1 MNVLEKAQLAK
12 ELQSLIYGLDQR
24 ALSFFEIAKSK
35 SRLKEIFLSCDEPI
49 FKKQILNFKCQMQPE
64 LTAHEF
70 ANQSMYA
77 KSFRGVFLTDHELER
92 TLEQHSEM
100 GWAILYQA
108 DLGYQI
114 WYIPAPRRAAL
125 ISDWDG
131 LEQNYEWMLEQQEIY
146 HGLKTDAELSV
157 EAVENTKSFKMSKKR
172 IANSTPQHRISEF
185 SNAVLSEQT
194 QQTPFSP
201 DSAGKTQL
209 LPQTEHSHRLQ
220 HQSKPAVTSADIRS
234 LLNTTDPKQI
244 LPQVVELGQWK
255 CRLTAL
261 QFPQAQEYKLCCLT
275 VENVPELMPLLEL
288 MISASALEQ
297 YVNQPVYLAEQVNA
311 QGRFVK
317 YLAILGAEDQLH
329 AIRLGNVVSQHYAYE
344 ISALKLLP
352 NEQKLKQCKTTEQL
366 FELYHEQA
374 QLVWNTENYHP
385 FIPAKCVQKQKF
397 IAFDESPA
405 NYATPL
411 ILLKERQK
419 IRIIHGHARLQL
431 SHEDIAYPFILLD
444 RNQGV
449 SWQLIQSIIQTLPQP
464 ISASKLHDAIEKH
477 ISS

>member
-49 FKKQILNFKCQMQPE
+49 FKKQILNFKCHLQPE

-77 KSFRGVFLTDHELER
+77 KSFRGVFQTDHDLEVA
-92 TLEQHSEM
+92 LEQHPEM

-114 WYIPAPRRAAL
+114 SYIPAPHRTAL

-131 LEQNYEWMLEQQEIY
+131 LEQNYEWMLEQQELY
-146 HGLKTDAELSV
+146 SGLKTDAELNLQT
-157 EAVENTKSFKMSKKR
+157 VENTKSFKISKKR
-172 IANSTPQHRISEF
+172 IDNSTLQRYISTF
-185 SNAVLSEQT
+185 SKTVLPEQEH
-194 QQTPFSP
+194 QTSFSQ
-201 DSAGKTQL
+201 DSVGNTPL
-209 LPQTEHSHRLQ
+209 SPQTEHSPPLA
-220 HQSKPAVTSADIRS
+220 HQSKPVITSAEIRS
-234 LLNTTDPKQI
+234 LLNTTNSKQI
-244 LPQVVELGQWK
+244 LPQIVELGEWK

-261 QFPQAQEYKLCCLT
+261 QFVKAQEHKLCNLN

-288 MISASALEQ
+288 IISASELEQ
-297 YVNQPVYLAEQVNA
+297 YVNQPIYLAEQINA
-311 QGRFVK
+311 QGCFVK

-329 AIRLGNVVSQHYAYE
+329 AIRLGNIVSQHYAYE

-352 NEQKLKQCKTTEQL
+352 NEQKLKQCKTAEQL
-366 FELYHEQA
+366 FELYHEHA
-374 QLVWNTENYHP
+374 QLVWNIETYQP
-385 FIPAKCVQKQKF
+385 FIPAKCIQKHKL
-397 IAFDESPA
+397 IAFEETSA
-405 NYATPL
+405 NYRTPI

-419 IRIIHGHARLQL
+419 IRVIHGQARLQL
-431 SHEDIAYPFILLD
+431 SHEEAAYPYILLD
-444 RNQGV
+444 RQQGV
-449 SWQLIQSIIQTLPQP
+449 SWQLIQKIIQTLPQP
-464 ISASKLHDAIEKH
+464 ISASKLHDAIQ
-477 ISS
+477 IYIGS

>member
-49 FKKQILNFKCQMQPE
+49 FKKQILNFKCHLEPE

-77 KSFRGVFLTDHELER
+77 KSFRGVFQTDHDLEAA
-92 TLEQHSEM
+92 LEQHPEM

-131 LEQNYEWMLEQQEIY
+131 LEQNYEWMLEQQELY
-146 HGLKTDAELSV
+146 HGLKTDAELSLQ
-157 EAVENTKSFKMSKKR
+157 AVENTKSFKISKKH
-172 IANSTPQHRISEF
+172 IENSTLQHSHSTF
-185 SNAVLSEQT
+185 S
-194 QQTPFSP
+194 
-201 DSAGKTQL
+201 KTD
-209 LPQTEHSHRLQ
+209 LPEHSQLQ
-220 HQSKPAVTSADIRS
+220 PQPSKPVVTSAEIRS
-234 LLNTTDPKQI
+234 LLNTQDSKQI
-244 LPQVVELGQWK
+244 LPQVLELGQWK

-261 QFPQAQEYKLCCLT
+261 QFVQAQEHKLCSLT

-288 MISASALEQ
+288 IISASELEQ
-297 YVNQPVYLAEQVNA
+297 YVNQPVYLAEQINA

-317 YLAILGAEDQLH
+317 YLAILGAEDQLQ
-329 AIRLGNVVSQHYAYE
+329 AIRLGNIVSQHYAYE

-352 NEQKLKQCKTTEQL
+352 NEQKLKQCKTAEQL
-366 FELYHEQA
+366 FELYHEHA
-374 QLVWNTENYHP
+374 QLVWNTETYHP
-385 FIPAKCVQKQKF
+385 FIPAKCVQKQRF
-397 IAFDESPA
+397 IAFDEAPA

-431 SHEDIAYPFILLD
+431 SHEEIAYPFILLD
-444 RNQGV
+444 RNQGI

-464 ISASKLHDAIEKH
+464 ISASKLHTAIQTH
-477 ISS
+477 IGS

>member
-24 ALSFFEIAKSK
+24 ALSFFEIARSK

-49 FKKQILNFKCQMQPE
+49 FKKQILNFKCHIQPE

-70 ANQSMYA
+70 ANQSSYA
-77 KSFRGVFLTDHELER
+77 KSFRGVFLTDHDLEHA
-92 TLEQHSEM
+92 LEQHPEM

-108 DLGYQI
+108 NLGYQI

-131 LEQNYEWMLEQQEIY
+131 LEQNYEWMLEQQELY
-146 HGLKTDAELSV
+146 NGLKTDAELSIQS
-157 EAVENTKSFKMSKKR
+157 VENTKSFKISQKR
-172 IANSTPQHRISEF
+172 IASDSAQSSLSRF
-185 SNAVLSEQT
+185 SKNVQSGPT
-194 QQTPFSP
+194 QQTAVSSNPVEKRHLDSQTASSP
-201 DSAGKTQL
+201 A
-209 LPQTEHSHRLQ
+209 LQ
-220 HQSKPAVTSADIRS
+220 QHAKPAVSSAEIRS
-234 LLNTTDPKQI
+234 LLKTTDSKQI

-261 QFPQAQEYKLCCLT
+261 QFEQAQAYKLCSLN

-288 MISASALEQ
+288 LIATSELEQ

-317 YLAILGAEDQLH
+317 YLAILGAEDQLQ
-329 AIRLGNVVSQHYAYE
+329 AIRLGNVVSQHYAYQ

-352 NEQKLKQCKTTEQL
+352 NEQKLKQCKTAEQL
-366 FELYHEQA
+366 FELYHEHA
-374 QLVWNTENYHP
+374 QLVWKTESYHP

-397 IAFDESPA
+397 IAFEEAPA

-431 SHEDIAYPFILLD
+431 SHEEIAYPFILLD

-449 SWQLIQSIIQTLPQP
+449 SWQLIQSIVQALPQP
-464 ISASKLHDAIEKH
+464 ISASKLHDAIQVH
-477 ISS
+477 IGS

>member
-49 FKKQILNFKCQMQPE
+49 FKKQILNFKCHLEPE
-64 LTAHEF
+64 LTANEF

-77 KSFRGVFLTDHELER
+77 KSFRGVFQMDHDLER
-92 TLEQHSEM
+92 ALEQHPEM

-131 LEQNYEWMLEQQEIY
+131 LEQNYEWMLEQQELY
-146 HGLKTDAELSV
+146 HGLKTDAELSLQ
-157 EAVENTKSFKMSKKR
+157 AVENTKSFKISKKR
-172 IANSTPQHRISEF
+172 IENSTPQHSHSTF
-185 SNAVLSEQT
+185 SKTVL
-194 QQTPFSP
+194 P
-201 DSAGKTQL
+201 
-209 LPQTEHSHRLQ
+209 EHSQPRPQ
-220 HQSKPAVTSADIRS
+220 SSKPAVTSTDIRS
-234 LLNTTDPKQI
+234 LLNTTDSKQI
-244 LPQVVELGQWK
+244 LPQVLELGQWK
-255 CRLTAL
+255 CRLAAL
-261 QFPQAQEYKLCCLT
+261 QFAQAQEYKLCSLT

-288 MISASALEQ
+288 IISASELEQ
-297 YVNQPVYLAEQVNA
+297 YVNQPVYLAEQINA

-317 YLAILGAEDQLH
+317 YLAILGAEDQLQ
-329 AIRLGNVVSQHYAYE
+329 AIRLGNIVSQHYAYE

-352 NEQKLKQCKTTEQL
+352 NEQKLKQCKTAEQL
-366 FELYHEQA
+366 FELYHEHA
-374 QLVWNTENYHP
+374 QLVWNTETYHP
-385 FIPAKCVQKQKF
+385 FIPAKCVQKQRF
-397 IAFDESPA
+397 IAFDEAPA

-431 SHEDIAYPFILLD
+431 SHEEIAYPFILLD
-444 RNQGV
+444 RNQGI
-449 SWQLIQSIIQTLPQP
+449 SWQLIQSIILTLPQP
-464 ISASKLHDAIEKH
+464 ISASKLHAAIQTH
-477 ISS
+477 IGS

>member
-49 FKKQILNFKCQMQPE
+49 FKKQILNFKCHLEPE

-77 KSFRGVFLTDHELER
+77 KSFRGVFQTDHDLEAA
-92 TLEQHSEM
+92 LEQHPEM

-125 ISDWDG
+125 MSDWDG
-131 LEQNYEWMLEQQEIY
+131 LEQNYEWMLEQQELY
-146 HGLKTDAELSV
+146 HGLKTDAELSLQ
-157 EAVENTKSFKMSKKR
+157 AVENTKSFKISKKR
-172 IANSTPQHRISEF
+172 LENSSLQHSHSTF
-185 SNAVLSEQT
+185 SKTVL
-194 QQTPFSP
+194 P
-201 DSAGKTQL
+201 
-209 LPQTEHSHRLQ
+209 EHSQLQ
-220 HQSKPAVTSADIRS
+220 PQPSKPVVTSAEIRS
-234 LLNTTDPKQI
+234 LLKTQDSKQI
-244 LPQVVELGQWK
+244 LPQVLELGQWK

-261 QFPQAQEYKLCCLT
+261 QFAHAQEHKLCRLT

-288 MISASALEQ
+288 IISASELEQ
-297 YVNQPVYLAEQVNA
+297 YVNQPVYLAEQINA

-317 YLAILGAEDQLH
+317 YLAILGAEDQLQ
-329 AIRLGNVVSQHYAYE
+329 AIRLGNIVSQHYAYE

-352 NEQKLKQCKTTEQL
+352 NEQQLKQCKTAEQL
-366 FELYHEQA
+366 FELYHEHA
-374 QLVWNTENYHP
+374 QLVWNTETYHP
-385 FIPAKCVQKQKF
+385 FIPAKCVQKQRF
-397 IAFDESPA
+397 IAFDEAPA

-431 SHEDIAYPFILLD
+431 SHEEIAYPFILLD
-444 RNQGV
+444 RNQGI

-464 ISASKLHDAIEKH
+464 ISASKLHAAIQTH
-477 ISS
+477 IGS

>member
-49 FKKQILNFKCQMQPE
+49 FKKQILNFKCHLEPK

-77 KSFRGVFLTDHELER
+77 KSFRGVFQTDHDLEAA
-92 TLEQHSEM
+92 LEQHPEM

-131 LEQNYEWMLEQQEIY
+131 LEQNYEWMLEQQELY
-146 HGLKTDAELSV
+146 HGLKTDAELSLQ
-157 EAVENTKSFKMSKKR
+157 AVENTKSFKISKKR
-172 IANSTPQHRISEF
+172 IENSTLQHSHSTF
-185 SNAVLSEQT
+185 S
-194 QQTPFSP
+194 
-201 DSAGKTQL
+201 KTVQ
-209 LPQTEHSHRLQ
+209 PEHSQLQ
-220 HQSKPAVTSADIRS
+220 PQPSKPVVTSAEIRS
-234 LLNTTDPKQI
+234 LLKTQDSKQI
-244 LPQVVELGQWK
+244 LPQVLELGQWK

-261 QFPQAQEYKLCCLT
+261 QFAQAQEHKLCSLT

-288 MISASALEQ
+288 IISASELEQ
-297 YVNQPVYLAEQVNA
+297 YVNQPVYLAEQINA

-317 YLAILGAEDQLH
+317 YLAILGAEDQLQ
-329 AIRLGNVVSQHYAYE
+329 AIRLGNIVSQHYAYE

-352 NEQKLKQCKTTEQL
+352 NEQKLKQCKTAEQL
-366 FELYHEQA
+366 FELYHEHA
-374 QLVWNTENYHP
+374 QLVWNTETYHP
-385 FIPAKCVQKQKF
+385 FIPAKCVQKQRF
-397 IAFDESPA
+397 IAFDEAPA

-431 SHEDIAYPFILLD
+431 SHEEIAYPFILLD
-444 RNQGV
+444 RNQGI

-464 ISASKLHDAIEKH
+464 ISASKLHAAIQTH
-477 ISS
+477 IGS

>member
-49 FKKQILNFKCQMQPE
+49 FKKQILNFKCHLEPE

-77 KSFRGVFLTDHELER
+77 KSFRGVFQTDHDLEAA
-92 TLEQHSEM
+92 LEQHPEM

-131 LEQNYEWMLEQQEIY
+131 LEQNYEWMLEQQELY
-146 HGLKTDAELSV
+146 HGLKTDAELSLQ
-157 EAVENTKSFKMSKKR
+157 AVENTKSFKISKKR
-172 IANSTPQHRISEF
+172 IENSTLQHSHSTF
-185 SNAVLSEQT
+185 S
-194 QQTPFSP
+194 
-201 DSAGKTQL
+201 KTVQ
-209 LPQTEHSHRLQ
+209 PEHSQLQ
-220 HQSKPAVTSADIRS
+220 PQPSKPVVTSVEIRS
-234 LLNTTDPKQI
+234 LLKTQDSKQI
-244 LPQVVELGQWK
+244 LPQVLELGQWK

-261 QFPQAQEYKLCCLT
+261 QFAQAQEHKLCSLT

-288 MISASALEQ
+288 IISASELEQ
-297 YVNQPVYLAEQVNA
+297 YVNQPVYLAEQINA

-317 YLAILGAEDQLH
+317 YLAILGAEDQLQ
-329 AIRLGNVVSQHYAYE
+329 AIRLGNIVSQHYAYE

-352 NEQKLKQCKTTEQL
+352 NEQKLKQCKTAEQL
-366 FELYHEQA
+366 FELYHEHA
-374 QLVWNTENYHP
+374 QLVWNTETYHP
-385 FIPAKCVQKQKF
+385 FIPAKCVQKQRF
-397 IAFDESPA
+397 IAFEEAPA

-431 SHEDIAYPFILLD
+431 SHEEIAYPFILLD
-444 RNQGV
+444 RNQGI

-464 ISASKLHDAIEKH
+464 ISASKLHAAIQTH
-477 ISS
+477 IGS

>member
-49 FKKQILNFKCQMQPE
+49 FKKQILNFKCHLEPE

-77 KSFRGVFLTDHELER
+77 KSFRGVFQMDHDLER
-92 TLEQHSEM
+92 ALEQHPEM

-131 LEQNYEWMLEQQEIY
+131 LEQNYEWMLEQQELY
-146 HGLKTDAELSV
+146 HGLKTDAELSLQ
-157 EAVENTKSFKMSKKR
+157 AVENTKSFKISKKR
-172 IANSTPQHRISEF
+172 IENSTPQHSHSTF
-185 SNAVLSEQT
+185 SKTVL
-194 QQTPFSP
+194 P
-201 DSAGKTQL
+201 
-209 LPQTEHSHRLQ
+209 EHSQPRPQ
-220 HQSKPAVTSADIRS
+220 SSKPAVTSTDIRS
-234 LLNTTDPKQI
+234 LLNTTDSKQI
-244 LPQVVELGQWK
+244 LPQVLELGQWK
-255 CRLTAL
+255 CRLAAL
-261 QFPQAQEYKLCCLT
+261 QFAQAQEYKLCSLT

-288 MISASALEQ
+288 IISASELEQ
-297 YVNQPVYLAEQVNA
+297 YVNQPVYLAEQINA

-317 YLAILGAEDQLH
+317 YLAILGAEDQLQ
-329 AIRLGNVVSQHYAYE
+329 AIRLGNIVSQHYAYE

-352 NEQKLKQCKTTEQL
+352 NEQKLKQCKTAEQL
-366 FELYHEQA
+366 FELYHEHA
-374 QLVWNTENYHP
+374 QLVWNTETYHP
-385 FIPAKCVQKQKF
+385 FIPAKCVQKQRF
-397 IAFDESPA
+397 IAFDEAPA

-431 SHEDIAYPFILLD
+431 SHEEIAYPFILLD
-444 RNQGV
+444 RNQGI
-449 SWQLIQSIIQTLPQP
+449 SWQLIQSIILTLPQP
-464 ISASKLHDAIEKH
+464 ISASKLHAAIQTH
-477 ISS
+477 IGS